1 MQKSFIQIFM
11 KRSLLLVL
19 VSFLFISPIFSQVS
33 GEEVSFS
40 LSKDE
45 ILFPKPLFPH
55 APIVFPQAT
64 LDDHTLYITR
74 SVGAELLEVR
84 QNDVVVYQTLITTDN
99 PTIILPESITGDCE
113 IILYCP
119 VFTFVA
125 QVEC

>member
-1 MQKSFIQIFM
+1 MQILFSF
-11 KRSLLLVL
+11 LLLL
-19 VSFLFISPIFSQVS
+19 CTSLSTNAQTESGIDIIFSIIDR
-33 GEEVSFS
+33 G
-40 LSKDE
+40 
-45 ILFPKPLFPH
+45 PTNPLPTIPH

-64 LDDHTLYITR
+64 LDGHTLYITR

-125 QVEC
+125 FINL

>member
-1 MQKSFIQIFM
+1 M
-11 KRSLLLVL
+11 KKTLLFLLLL
-19 VSFLFISPIFSQVS
+19 LFVS
-33 GEEVSFS
+33 GGFAQTVEISFS
-40 LSKDE
+40 LVDTPDIPIIS
-45 ILFPKPLFPH
+45 FPH

-84 QNDVVVYQTLITTDN
+84 QNDVVVYQTLIPTDN